1 MTNNQDINGGSEH
14 MKVAVYEGVRSIRFE
29 DRPKPQAGAGEVVVQ
44 VKYCGICGTDIHAYM
59 HEGILFPETVPGH
72 ETVGIIEEI
81 GSGVEGFNIGDR
93 VAVGAP
99 GSCPEQC
106 YYCRTGR
113 PNLCVNGFGRTL
125 GIGPG
130 TQGAFAE
137 YVLAKYPN
145 RQLVRIPDNV
155 RLEDAV
161 LFDIFSTAYHGY
173 RRSNFKAGN
182 NVIVIGAGAIGLSV
196 IQILKLSGAK
206 NIVALDK
213 SESKRRLAI
222 EHGADL
228 ALDPGAEPKLKDNI
242 KKLFNGLGADIVY
255 ECAGNPAT
263 VGIAVDLCRAGGEVI
278 LIGTNPEPLATINE
292 IQIGLFE
299 LDLKGSFA
307 YDDNELGTVL
317 DFMSKGFIKT
327 DGMVNKMLKL
337 EEVKTALEELSETTE
352 PVRYV
357 ISF

>member
-1 MTNNQDINGGSEH
+1 

-29 DRPKPQAGAGEVVVQ
+29 ERPKPKAGVGEVLVK

-59 HEGILFPETVPGH
+59 HEGILSPETVPGH

-81 GSGVEGFNIGDR
+81 GDGVEGFKVGDS
-93 VAVGAP
+93 VAVGAS

-145 RQLVRIPDNV
+145 RQLVKIPDNV
-155 RLEDAV
+155 PLEDAV

-173 RRSNFKAGN
+173 RRSSFKAGS
-182 NVIVIGAGAIGLSV
+182 NVIVIGAGAIGLSI
-196 IQILKLSGAK
+196 IQILKLAGAK
-206 NIVALDK
+206 NIIALDK
-213 SESKRRLAI
+213 SESKRNLAL
-222 EHGADL
+222 EYGADL
-228 ALDPGAEPKLKDNI
+228 ALDPSVEPNLKDKI
-242 KKLFNGLGADIVY
+242 KEKYNDLGADIVY
-255 ECAGNPAT
+255 ECAGNPVT

-278 LIGTNPEPLATINE
+278 LIGTNPEPLSTINE

-307 YDDNELGTVL
+307 YDDYELGIVL
-317 DFMSKGFIKT
+317 DFMSKGLIKT
-327 DGMVNKMLKL
+327 KGMINKMLKL
-337 EEVKTALEELSETTE
+337 EEVKEALEELSETTE
-352 PVRYV
+352 PVRFV
-357 ISF
+357 LTF